1 MEGKCKIDRYISL
14 NITFGAHTNIN
25 NIPQINSGASYPTPL
40 PHNLVFKLSIKVR
53 EKVVKSKTV
62 DIYYIC

>member
-40 PHNLVFKLSIKVR
+40 PHNLVFKVQNYR
-53 EKVVKSKTV
+53 EKVVKTV
-62 DIYYIC
+62 LITFDKK